1 MAENMPRRRSSR
13 INSRGTTPSRVE
25 NTPDKL
31 SSVLEREESPPQKLQ
46 NIDELLSSPTAPA
59 DRNSNRHY
67 AIPGSFD
74 TPPPAQR
81 VHPGLNE
88 MHPSKVHASTVKQPE
103 LIDAP
108 NTAPV
113 TTKPTGTIQ
122 STPLKNRGTLP
133 PYMSSPGFDFSFT
146 RPESDL
152 SEEAQKIMDSVREEA
167 ARIKAQMQAE
177 LNQKQLEKGE
187 DSKQLTGVEGRKIAQ
202 PRSGRYSDV
211 HKQQFK
217 KMDSIANHISTW
229 KMKIQSTATAPTAS
243 SSLKRSNSKAGLDKV
258 ESGIPHS
265 KSFKALSKPDDADGP
280 SGKRLKRTHNDDAS
294 QTRPISCDIN
304 DGISTTPAKTHP
316 TALPS
321 AVTTPTRASLARS
334 ASVKAS
340 KTSMIP
346 SLSRSASTKTL
357 GTPQTEG
364 SNKYMSKMGK
374 FSPIKSILHRSQPK
388 FSDDPVKVAAGTH
401 LPFPTKPTLSLNKD
415 LPKLPSTPPKDLLR
429 SPSVKKQVNFTP
441 STKPLG
447 DISPVPSPSPS
458 KIPRSGSMKA
468 LDSPN
473 VTHRNTHKIPTTL
486 GGHPGDFTFTSSKT
500 INFGPATSGP
510 TKTIRPV
517 RPSGFPTP
525 LAEIAFENHNT
536 GATIEHGIG
545 NKKRKHEQASS
556 DHEEDEE
563 NIDPSSATIQS
574 PSKRVKMGDAMTTP
588 SKKQLVK
595 TPKSKGKS
603 SAGKGRGI
611 MSLGRLNAL
620 ARPKER

>member
-25 NTPDKL
+25 NTSDKL
-31 SSVLEREESPPQKLQ
+31 SSVLEREDSPLQKLQ

-59 DRNSNRHY
+59 NRNSSRHY

-74 TPPPAQR
+74 TPPPAPR

-103 LIDAP
+103 LINAP

-113 TTKPTGTIQ
+113 TKTSTETIE

-133 PYMSSPGFDFSFT
+133 PHMSSPGFDFSFT

-152 SEEAQKIMDSVREEA
+152 SEEAQNIMDNVREEA

-177 LNQKQLEKGE
+177 LNKKQLEKGE

-229 KMKIQSTATAPTAS
+229 KMKIHSSATAPTTS
-243 SSLKRSNSKAGLDKV
+243 SSLKRSNSKAGLDKF

-265 KSFKALSKPDDADGP
+265 KSFKALPKWDDTSGS

-294 QTRPISCDIN
+294 QTRPISCDSN
-304 DGISTTPAKTHP
+304 DGSSTTLAKTHS
-316 TALPS
+316 TILPS

-401 LPFPTKPTLSLNKD
+401 LPCPTKILSLHKD
-415 LPKLPSTPPKDLLR
+415 LPNLPGTPSKDLLR

-441 STKPLG
+441 STKPLA
-447 DISPVPSPSPS
+447 DISPVPTPSPS

-500 INFGPATSGP
+500 INFGPATSGH

-525 LAEIAFENHNT
+525 LAEIAFENHNM

-545 NKKRKHEQASS
+545 NKKRKHEHGSS
-556 DHEEDEE
+556 DHDENEE
-563 NIDPSSATIQS
+563 NVDPAATQS
-574 PSKRVKMGDAMTTP
+574 PSKRVKMGEAMTTP
-588 SKKQLVK
+588 SKKPMEK

-603 SAGKGRGI
+603 GGRKGRGI